1 MTFDDTKT
9 DTLNLRV
16 SPTFKSTLKAVAD
29 AEHRSMVNMLE
40 VLLANY
46 CDQSR
51 APRVA
56 STAHGPKGRRATI
69 GRNKLTK

>member
-40 VLLANY
+40 VLLVNY
-46 CDQSR
+46 CDQRR
-51 APRVA
+51 APRAASKAHVA
-56 STAHGPKGRRATI
+56 NGRRATPA
-69 GRNKLTK
+69 RKLIK